1 MFPTGQTEEK
11 FKKTHRVV
19 SLFGLIS
26 TFTLLVLATSSK
38 LPITELLL
46 QPAAV
51 GLLLLIAFMPHHFM
65 IWRLNDQVGELKR
78 ELSEIKERL
87 GNG

>member
-1 MFPTGQTEEK
+1 MFPTGQTDEK
-11 FKKTHRVV
+11 FKKTHRAV
-19 SLFGLIS
+19 SVMGWIS
-26 TFTLLVLATSSK
+26 TITLLVLATSSK

-65 IWRLNDQVGELKR
+65 ISRLHDQVGELKS
-78 ELSEIKERL
+78 ELSEIKQRL
-87 GNG
+87 GKE